1 MQTRLEKPC
10 YKIDMAVYT
19 YKASDASAIEMSGTI
34 AADTPRQARDLLRD
48 RGLTV
53 RNLSDAQGQRKS
65 RAAIFSGSSSYEVT
79 LFLRELATLLSVGVP
94 LLEAMETLA
103 QQHHGSFRTHLLVLR
118 DKVAAGSSLAGAM
131 HDQPK
136 LFDDLCVNITEVGE
150 DAGTLDESLERLAD
164 FRGRAEQLR
173 GRIANALIYPAL
185 VLTVA
190 LAATLF
196 LMTFVVPRILE
207 PLIEQGQPLPTIT
220 RIVKATSDFI
230 VNWWWLLL
238 GALLVGVCL
247 FAAFIRTTKGRFAWH
262 RFLLKLPLFGD
273 LIIKQSI
280 VRLCVVLG
288 TLLRSGIPFI
298 RAIQIS
304 QRSTSNLVLRN
315 ALQRCEYAVSAG
327 GDIAGALRETD
338 VFPPMVVQV
347 FAVGQQSGKLEAML
361 EKLAGTYDQEVTRS
375 TQRLVSILEPLLIVL
390 LALIVLVIVL
400 ATVLPILEAGNAIQ

>member
-1 MQTRLEKPC
+1 
-10 YKIDMAVYT
+10 MAVYT
-19 YKASDASAIEMSGTI
+19 YKASDPSAIETTGTI

-53 RNLSDAQGQRKS
+53 RNLAHAETRRKS
-65 RAAIFSGSSSYEVT
+65 RAPLFSASSSYVVT
-79 LFLRELATLLSVGVP
+79 LFLRELSTLLSVGVP

-103 QQHHGSFRTHLLVLR
+103 QQHHGSFRMHLLVLR
-118 DKVAAGSSLAGAM
+118 DRVAAGSSLAGAM
-131 HDQPK
+131 KEQPK

-150 DAGTLDESLERLAD
+150 EAGTLDESLERLAE

-185 VLTVA
+185 VLSVA
-190 LAATLF
+190 IGATLF

-207 PLIEQGQPLPTIT
+207 PLIEQGQPLPLVT
-220 RIVKATSDFI
+220 RIVKTTSDFI
-230 VNWWWLLL
+230 IGWWWLLL
-238 GALLVGVCL
+238 ATILIGACL
-247 FAAFIRTTKGRFAWH
+247 FAAFIGTTKGRFAWH

-273 LIIKQSI
+273 LIVKQSI

-298 RAIQIS
+298 GAIQIS
-304 QRSTSNLVLRN
+304 QRSASNQVLRK
-315 ALQRCEYAVSAG
+315 ALQRCENAISAG
-327 GDIAGALRETD
+327 GDIAGALRDTG

-361 EKLAGTYDQEVTRS
+361 DKLAATYDQEVTRS
-375 TQRLVSILEPLLIVL
+375 TQRLVSILEPMLIVV
-390 LALIVLVIVL
+390 LALVVLVIVL